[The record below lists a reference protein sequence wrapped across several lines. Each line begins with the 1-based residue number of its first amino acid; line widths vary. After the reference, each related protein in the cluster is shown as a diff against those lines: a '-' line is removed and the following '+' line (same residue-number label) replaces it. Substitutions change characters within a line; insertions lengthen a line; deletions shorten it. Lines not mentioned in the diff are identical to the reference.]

1 MMPFSMWP
9 VASGRG
15 SGADWSPLAGS
26 PATSGSQPGSMVLEP
41 AFPLDSLPAPAPL
54 PPGSRM
60 PLARNPL
67 FVGREADLLR
77 LARALRGGG
86 TAAIGPQ
93 AAVATGLGG
102 LGKTQ

>member
-1 MMPFSMWP
+1 
-9 VASGRG
+9 
-15 SGADWSPLAGS
+15 
-26 PATSGSQPGSMVLEP
+26 
-41 AFPLDSLPAPAPL
+41 
-54 PPGSRM
+54 M

-102 LGKTQ
+102 IGKSQLACEFVYRYGQFFAGGVFWLSCAEPDAITAEVAACGQGLPIPAGFASLSLTEQVQLV